1 MVMTFARVRALV
13 IVGVL
18 FVAAG
23 VTVVLAL
30 AKDTQGRLHIG
41 GQCPAGMVPVSLT
54 LPEHPKDVKL
64 NVFNGTRI
72 VGLASRVG
80 TEFKNRE
87 FNVRKMQDAPGKKI
101 YDTIAEIHFGPR
113 TVGSAW
119 VMRAYFLGEAE
130 MIFDL
135 KRKDDVVDVIIG
147 TQFQQLATTT
157 EVNQSI
163 AQLGTPDL
171 PPGTCDESKA

>member
-1 MVMTFARVRALV
+1 MTFARVRALI

-18 FVAAG
+18 FVAAS

-30 AKDTQGRLHIG
+30 TKDTQSRFHLG

-54 LPEHPKDVKL
+54 LPEHHKDVKL
-64 NVFNGTRI
+64 NVYNGTRI
-72 VGLASRVG
+72 VGLANRVG
-80 TEFKNRE
+80 TEFSNRE
-87 FNVRKMQDAPGKKI
+87 FNVQKMRDAPGRKI
-101 YDTIAEIHFGPR
+101 YDTIAEIHYGPR
-113 TVGSAW
+113 TVGAAW
-119 VMRAYFLGEAE
+119 LMRAYFLGEAE
-130 MIFDL
+130 MVFDL
-135 KRKDDVVDVIIG
+135 KRKDDVVDVIVG

-171 PPGTCDESKA
+171 PPGTCDVSKA